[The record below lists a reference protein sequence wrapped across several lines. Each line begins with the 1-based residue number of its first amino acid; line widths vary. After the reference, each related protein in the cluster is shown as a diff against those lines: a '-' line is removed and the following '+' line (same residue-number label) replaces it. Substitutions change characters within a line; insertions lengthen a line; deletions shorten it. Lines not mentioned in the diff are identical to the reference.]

1 MLYALL
7 CPATC
12 RESLYA
18 AQVHTAQQIGTLDN
32 TSVQLAV
39 SQLYS
44 QLQSYQPSTRAHSCC
59 AYAQMH
65 AAPHCKQSVMACQPE
80 HAPGHT
86 QARQPVVVVSR
97 TTKHS
102 SQAHAYIYAETN
114 VPPCNHWLSCSSSA
128 AAAQQ
133 PSTTSLPL
141 LLLLL
146 QRASARLLCY
156 GVSLTQ

>member
-1 MLYALL
+1 MP
-7 CPATC
+7 CK
-12 RESLYA
+12 SLYA
-18 AQVHTAQQIGTLDN
+18 AHVHTAQQISTLDN

-102 SQAHAYIYAETN
+102 SQAHAYIYAEIN
-114 VPPCNHWLSCSSSA
+114 VTTLQPLAILQQQRCCMLHNNHWLCG
-128 AAAQQ
+128 
-133 PSTTSLPL
+133 TTSLPL

-146 QRASARLLCY
+146 LRSGLVPACCAM
-156 GVSLTQ
+156 V